1 MYWPPGFE
9 TRIPVRVTGLRFDLD
24 VPLAEKD
31 KRAPGM
37 YELSVWAS
45 FPGSEELV
53 MIGLRT
59 IQVR

>member
-1 MYWPPGFE
+1 MYWPPGFQ
-9 TRIPVRVTGLRFDLD
+9 TRIPVHVVGSRFDVDL
-24 VPLAEKD
+24 PLSEKD

-45 FPGSEELV
+45 FPGSNDLV